1 LRIVVNCF
9 SISDERTGVGHY
21 AYQLLRSMAGLGESE
36 LILIFTRDAE
46 ARNDFMGSGI
56 EVVEA
61 PVLTRQSLKKIMW
74 EHLALPGLLRERE
87 ADIYFSPDYFL
98 PLRRLPCPAIVNVH
112 DLAFITYPRTKNRRY
127 GIYLRLMVPL
137 SARRANAV
145 IGVSDYTKEEI
156 VRLLGVPREKVRRI
170 YNGTDVDFGKEGLE
184 EEIAADFSPYIL
196 YLGALEPRKNLVR
209 LVEAFSM
216 LKSESN
222 LPHRLVLAGPRKFGD
237 GGIRSAIKRLGLVRD
252 VIVTGYVEGKKLM
265 GLYRGAS
272 IFVLPSIYEGFGLPL
287 LEAMACGVPVAASNA
302 TALPEVAGDAAL
314 YFNPMDVGEM
324 ASAMGRLIEDRD
336 LRADL
341 ARKGYER
348 LQLFSWERCARETMD
363 LFRAVVGVP

>member
-1 LRIVVNCF
+1 
-9 SISDERTGVGHY
+9 
-21 AYQLLRSMAGLGESE
+21 
-36 LILIFTRDAE
+36 
-46 ARNDFMGSGI
+46 MGSGI

-74 EHLALPGLLRERE
+74 EHIALPGLLRERE